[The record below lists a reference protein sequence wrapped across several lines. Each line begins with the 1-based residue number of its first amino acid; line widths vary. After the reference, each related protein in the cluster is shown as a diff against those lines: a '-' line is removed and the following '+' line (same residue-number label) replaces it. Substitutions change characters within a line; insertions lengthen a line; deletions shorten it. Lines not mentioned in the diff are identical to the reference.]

1 MSCAP
6 GPSDHNLS
14 AIVLNRKAYQMVI
27 VLLLAIVFLLAF
39 LFELGIENHRLKAD
53 ALALLKENFRLRS
66 VLPPSERNGFHEPR
80 SHTRGSRISS
90 ASAAEI

>member
-1 MSCAP
+1 LSCAP
-6 GPSDHNLS
+6 GPSDHNFS
-14 AIVLNRKAYQMVI
+14 AMILNRKAFQMVI
-27 VLLLAIVFLLAF
+27 VMLLAIVFLLAF
-39 LFELGIENHRLKAD
+39 LFELAIENHRLKAD

-80 SHTRGSRISS
+80 SHARGFGISS